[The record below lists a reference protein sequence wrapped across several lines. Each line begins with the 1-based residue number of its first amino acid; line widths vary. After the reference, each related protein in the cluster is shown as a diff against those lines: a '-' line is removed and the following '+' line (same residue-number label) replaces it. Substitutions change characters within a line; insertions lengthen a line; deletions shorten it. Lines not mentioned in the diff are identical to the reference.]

1 MLAANS
7 NHLYSW
13 LSQPAYTVSHATH
26 HHDRIAT
33 QSYTGRTT
41 GLIPQIKTDGVI
53 STCLNGK
60 KKYNPLSYVLT
71 QRDEHA

>member
-1 MLAANS
+1 MVRIAI
-7 NHLYSW
+7 
-13 LSQPAYTVSHATH
+13 QAYT
-26 HHDRIAT
+26 D
-33 QSYTGRTT
+33 QTT
-41 GLIPQIKTDGVI
+41 GLIPQIKTDGGI